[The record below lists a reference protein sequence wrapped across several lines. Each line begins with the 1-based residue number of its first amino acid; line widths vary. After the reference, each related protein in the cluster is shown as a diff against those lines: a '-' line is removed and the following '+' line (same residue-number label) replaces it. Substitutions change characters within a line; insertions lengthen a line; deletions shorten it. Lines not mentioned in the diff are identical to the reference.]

1 MLHRRSDRHPGPP
14 ARRPAP
20 RALGAVLAL
29 VAFVP
34 AACMSV
40 TPPPATQPP
49 PATVGPETG
58 AVTGSSAPVATPAP
72 TPEPA
77 ATPASTLQAAS
88 PAAAVTPALTL
99 DPGTTPIPEV
109 RWGSTVTPELSERL
123 DGILAQWKK
132 AAQVPGVVAALR
144 MPDGTVWYGGAG
156 KAILPPGGE
165 KATPDT
171 PWVIGSITKTF
182 VAALAFKLQEEGRLS
197 LDDPISTWLP
207 DVANGRKITLRMLLN
222 HTSGLADY
230 FWHPDYAD
238 LVYGRPTYHFTVDEI
253 VALAAERAP
262 VFAPGA
268 KQEYSNT
275 NYILAGRILEAVGGE
290 PLATQL
296 RTRFLD
302 PLDLTSVVFQGDEE
316 VPDGAAK
323 GYWKDGSWV
332 DWSDG
337 TTLRPMTS
345 AATVVW
351 AAGALLSSVRDLLR
365 WEAALYGGE
374 VLSSESLA
382 QLLTFGP
389 AGYGPGTR
397 YQRMAGWDGYGHGG
411 SLRGFQA
418 GMYRLPE
425 AGVDVIVMTNRG
437 DVTMDPT
444 LLASDLVK
452 AAVGRKPGTGNRRAT
467 PEPSI
472 AP

>member
-1 MLHRRSDRHPGPP
+1 
-14 ARRPAP
+14 
-20 RALGAVLAL
+20 VLAL

-49 PATVGPETG
+49 DVTPGSVTASLEATPV
-58 AVTGSSAPVATPAP
+58 PVATPAP
-72 TPEPA
+72 TAQPVETAPPPTSPTA
-77 ATPASTLQAAS
+77 PPTAPPVEQATP
-88 PAAAVTPALTL
+88 VLTL
-99 DPGTTPIPEV
+99 DPDTTPGAAV

-132 AAQVPGVVAALR
+132 DAQVPGVVAALR
-144 MPDGTVWYGGAG
+144 MPDGSVWYGAAG
-156 KAILPPGGE
+156 KGMLPPGGA

-182 VAALAFKLQEEGRLS
+182 VAALAFKLQDEGRLS

-207 DVANGRKITLRMLLN
+207 DVANAGQITLRMLLN

-230 FWHPDYAD
+230 FWHPKYAD
-238 LVYGRPTYHFTVDEI
+238 LVYDRPTYHWTVDE
-253 VALAAERAP
+253 VMALAAERAP

-275 NYILAGRILEAVGGE
+275 NYILAGRILEEVGGE
-290 PLATQL
+290 PLAQQL
-296 RTRFLD
+296 RTRFFD
-302 PLDLTSVVFQGDEE
+302 PLDLTSVVFQGDEP

-351 AAGALLSSVRDLLR
+351 AAGAILSSARDLLR

-374 VLSSESLA
+374 VLSQDSLA

-437 DVTMDPT
+437 DLTMDPT

-467 PEPSI
+467 PAPSVT
-472 AP
+472 P

>member
-1 MLHRRSDRHPGPP
+1 
-14 ARRPAP
+14 
-20 RALGAVLAL
+20 VLAL

-49 PATVGPETG
+49 DVTPGSVTASLEATPV
-58 AVTGSSAPVATPAP
+58 PVATPAP
-72 TPEPA
+72 TAQPVETAPPPTSPTA
-77 ATPASTLQAAS
+77 PPTAPPVEQATP
-88 PAAAVTPALTL
+88 VLTL
-99 DPGTTPIPEV
+99 DPDTTPGAAV

-132 AAQVPGVVAALR
+132 DAQVPGVVAALR
-144 MPDGTVWYGGAG
+144 MPDGSVWYGAAG
-156 KAILPPGGE
+156 KGMLPPGGA

-182 VAALAFKLQEEGRLS
+182 VAALAFKLQDEGRLS

-207 DVANGRKITLRMLLN
+207 DVANAGQITLRMLLN

-230 FWHPDYAD
+230 FWHPKYAD
-238 LVYGRPTYHFTVDEI
+238 LVYDRPTYHWTVDE
-253 VALAAERAP
+253 VMALAAERAP

-275 NYILAGRILEAVGGE
+275 NYILAGRILEEVGGE
-290 PLATQL
+290 PLAQQL
-296 RTRFLD
+296 RTRFFD
-302 PLDLTSVVFQGDEE
+302 PLDLTSVVFQGDEP

-351 AAGALLSSVRDLLR
+351 AAGAILSSARDLLR
-365 WEAALYGGE
+365 WEAAL
-374 VLSSESLA
+374 
-382 QLLTFGP
+382 
-389 AGYGPGTR
+389 
-397 YQRMAGWDGYGHGG
+397 
-411 SLRGFQA
+411 
-418 GMYRLPE
+418 
-425 AGVDVIVMTNRG
+425 
-437 DVTMDPT
+437 
-444 LLASDLVK
+444 
-452 AAVGRKPGTGNRRAT
+452 
-467 PEPSI
+467 
-472 AP
+472 

>member
-1 MLHRRSDRHPGPP
+1 MLHRRPDRQPGPP

-29 VAFVP
+29 VAFLP

-40 TPPPATQPP
+40 TPSPATLPPATASPAIDSIEP
-49 PATVGPETG
+49 SPAPAT
-58 AVTGSSAPVATPAP
+58 
-72 TPEPA
+72 TPEPTREPTALQA
-77 ATPASTLQAAS
+77 ATPV
-88 PAAAVTPALTL
+88 PAVTPALTL
-99 DPGTTPIPEV
+99 DPGTTPAPEI
-109 RWGSTVTPELSERL
+109 RWGSTVTPELSARL
-123 DGILAQWKK
+123 DAILAQWKK
-132 AAQVPGVVAALR
+132 DAQVPGVVAALR
-144 MPDGTVWYGGAG
+144 MPDGTVWYGAAG

-197 LDDPISTWLP
+197 LDDPIATWLP
-207 DVANGRKITLRMLLN
+207 DIPGARKITLRMLLN

-238 LVYGRPTYHFTVDEI
+238 LVYGRPTYHWTVDEI
-253 VALAAERAP
+253 MELAAERAP

-275 NYILAGRILEAVGGE
+275 NYVLVGRILEAVGGE

-296 RTRFLD
+296 RTRFID
-302 PLDLTSVVFQGDEE
+302 PLGLTSVVFQGDEA

-323 GYWKDGSWV
+323 GYWKDGAWV

-351 AAGALLSSVRDLLR
+351 AAGALLSSARDLLR

-374 VLSSESLA
+374 VLSQDSLA

-418 GMYRLPE
+418 GMFRMPE

-467 PEPSI
+467 PEPSV

>member
-1 MLHRRSDRHPGPP
+1 MLHHRSDRQSGPRS
-14 ARRPAP
+14 RRPAP

-29 VAFVP
+29 IAVLP

-49 PATVGPETG
+49 APTQGGDPSLSAT
-58 AVTGSSAPVATPAP
+58 P
-72 TPEPA
+72 TPEPV
-77 ATPASTLQAAS
+77 ASQPPTALLAAS
-88 PAAAVTPALTL
+88 PVPQVTPALTL
-99 DPGTTPIPEV
+99 DPGSTPIPAVE
-109 RWGSTVTPELSERL
+109 WGSTVTPELSARL
-123 DGILAQWKK
+123 DAILAQWKK
-132 AAQVPGVVAALR
+132 DAQVPGVVAALR
-144 MPDGTVWYGGAG
+144 MPDGTVWYGGSG
-156 KAILPPGGE
+156 KAILPPGAE

-207 DVANGRKITLRMLLN
+207 DVANARRITLRMLLN

-253 VALAAERAP
+253 MALAAERAP

-275 NYILAGRILEAVGGE
+275 NYILVGRILEMVGGE
-290 PLATQL
+290 PLAKQL
-296 RTRFLD
+296 RTRFFD
-302 PLDLTSVVFQGDEE
+302 PLDLKSVVFQGDEE
-316 VPDGAAK
+316 VPPGAAK
-323 GYWKDGSWV
+323 GYWKDGAWV

-337 TTLRPMTS
+337 TNLRPMTS

-351 AAGALLSSVRDLLR
+351 AAGAILASARDLLR
-365 WEAALYGGE
+365 WEGALYGGE
-374 VLSSESLA
+374 VLSQDSLA

-397 YQRMAGWDGYGHGG
+397 YQRMAGYDGYGHGG

-418 GMYRLPE
+418 GMYRMPE

-452 AAVGRKPGTGNRRAT
+452 AAVGRKPGTGRRPA
-467 PEPSI
+467 EPS
-472 AP
+472 PSVVP

>member
-1 MLHRRSDRHPGPP
+1 
-14 ARRPAP
+14 
-20 RALGAVLAL
+20 VLAL

-49 PATVGPETG
+49 DVTPGSVTASLEAT
-58 AVTGSSAPVATPAP
+58 PVPVPTPAP
-72 TPEPA
+72 TAQPVETAPPPTSPTA
-77 ATPASTLQAAS
+77 PPTAPPVEQATP
-88 PAAAVTPALTL
+88 VLTL
-99 DPGTTPIPEV
+99 DPDTTPGAAV

-132 AAQVPGVVAALR
+132 DAQVPGVVAALR
-144 MPDGTVWYGGAG
+144 MPDGSVWYGAAG
-156 KAILPPGGE
+156 KGMLPPGGA

-182 VAALAFKLQEEGRLS
+182 VAALAFKLQDEGRLS

-207 DVANGRKITLRMLLN
+207 DVANAGQITLRMLLN

-230 FWHPDYAD
+230 FWHPKYAD
-238 LVYGRPTYHFTVDEI
+238 LVYDRPTYHWTVDE
-253 VALAAERAP
+253 VMALAAERAP

-275 NYILAGRILEAVGGE
+275 NYILAGRILEEVGGE
-290 PLATQL
+290 PLAQQL
-296 RTRFLD
+296 RTRFFD
-302 PLDLTSVVFQGDEE
+302 PLDLTSVVFQGDEP

-351 AAGALLSSVRDLLR
+351 AAGAILSSARDLLR

-374 VLSSESLA
+374 VLSQDSLA

-437 DVTMDPT
+437 DLTMDPT

-467 PEPSI
+467 PAPSVT
-472 AP
+472 P

>member
-1 MLHRRSDRHPGPP
+1 VAG
-14 ARRPAP
+14 
-20 RALGAVLAL
+20 LAL

-34 AACMSV
+34 VACLSV

-49 PATVGPETG
+49 AVAPGPEASSDAITSLPPATQ
-58 AVTGSSAPVATPAP
+58 APANTPTLAPTATPL
-72 TPEPA
+72 PA
-77 ATPASTLQAAS
+77 ATIVPTEPPATPPPAVLQATS
-88 PAAAVTPALTL
+88 PGPGVTPVLTL
-99 DPGTTPIPEV
+99 DPGTTPVAAV
-109 RWGSTVTPELSERL
+109 RWDTTVTPELAARL
-123 DGILAQWKK
+123 DGILAQWRKD
-132 AAQVPGVVAALR
+132 AQVPGVVAALR

-156 KAILPPGGE
+156 RGRLPPDAA

-197 LDDPISTWLP
+197 LDDPIATWLP
-207 DVANGRKITLRMLLN
+207 DVANAGKITLRMLLN

-230 FWHPDYAD
+230 FWHPKYAD
-238 LVYGRPTYHFTVDEI
+238 LVYGRPTHHWTVDEI
-253 VALAAERAP
+253 MALAAERTP

-275 NYILAGRILEAVGGE
+275 NYILAGRILEEVGGE
-290 PLATQL
+290 PLAQQL
-296 RTRFLD
+296 RSRFFD
-302 PLDLTSVVFQGDEE
+302 PLGLTSVVFQGDEP

-351 AAGALLSSVRDLLR
+351 AAGAILASARDLLR

-374 VLSSESLA
+374 VLSQDSLA

-425 AGVDVIVMTNRG
+425 AGVDIIVMTNRG

-467 PEPSI
+467 PEPSV